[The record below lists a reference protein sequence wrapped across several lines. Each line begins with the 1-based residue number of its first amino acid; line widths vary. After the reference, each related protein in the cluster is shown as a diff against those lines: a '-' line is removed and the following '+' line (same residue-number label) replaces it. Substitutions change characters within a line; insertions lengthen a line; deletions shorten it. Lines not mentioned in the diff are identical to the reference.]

1 MYFYSVNI
9 SSYASRHSATE
20 LDRRKPR
27 GVIMN
32 IDVIYFCCYGFMAWN
47 RVDTTSSAQTHGYG
61 QGCPSGPFFLIVL
74 HTLSLQ
80 LEELSFG
87 PYFIRKY
94 NFGRLICAMADERT
108 NRQRYVTIEAQKYVL
123 REAADIIE
131 TSKSLMVGFGM
142 SCYLLAKWSPRR
154 C

>member
-1 MYFYSVNI
+1 MVVTGVWRGIESTQPVQ
-9 SSYASRHSATE
+9 
-20 LDRRKPR
+20 RKR
-27 GVIMN
+27 TGMV
-32 IDVIYFCCYGFMAWN
+32 
-47 RVDTTSSAQTHGYG
+47 RVVLRA
-61 QGCPSGPFFLIVL
+61 PFLIVL

-108 NRQRYVTIEAQKYVL
+108 NRQRYVTIEAPKYVL

-131 TSKSLMVGFGM
+131 TSKYLMVSFGM
-142 SCYLLAKWSPRR
+142 SCYLLAKWSPRS

>member
-1 MYFYSVNI
+1 MVTVVLR
-9 SSYASRHSATE
+9 A
-20 LDRRKPR
+20 
-27 GVIMN
+27 
-32 IDVIYFCCYGFMAWN
+32 
-47 RVDTTSSAQTHGYG
+47 
-61 QGCPSGPFFLIVL
+61 PFFVIVL

-108 NRQRYVTIEAQKYVL
+108 NRQRYVTIEAPKYVL